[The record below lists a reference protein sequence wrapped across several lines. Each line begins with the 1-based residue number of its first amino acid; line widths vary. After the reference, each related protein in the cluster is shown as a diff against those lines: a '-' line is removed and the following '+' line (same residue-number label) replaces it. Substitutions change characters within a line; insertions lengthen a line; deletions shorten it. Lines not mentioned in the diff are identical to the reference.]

1 MNAGRERPARL
12 LAFHDQFTSVEFL
25 AAGVALAVML
35 GSYLY
40 EVVSRYGFDVPT
52 RWSSDVVQYTL
63 CVCVAMALPTVTR
76 ESGHVAITSFL
87 EKLQPTRQALATRAI
102 VWLGAATLLGTTLI
116 FMQVALEQ
124 ARLGV
129 ETVAALAIPKWWL
142 TAVVGVGM
150 LDSGFHLLRQAL
162 GWSKAAA
169 GHEMDV

>member
-12 LAFHDQFTSVEFL
+12 LAFHDRFTSAEFL
-25 AAGVALAVML
+25 TAGVALAVML

-87 EKLQPTRQALATRAI
+87 EKLRPERQALATRAI
-102 VWLGAATLLGTTLI
+102 VWLGAATLAGTTMI
-116 FMQVALEQ
+116 FMQVAVEQ
-124 ARLGV
+124 ARQGV

-142 TAVVGVGM
+142 TGVVAVG
-150 LDSGFHLLRQAL
+150 LFDSGLHLLRQAL
-162 GWSKAAA
+162 GWSTASA

>member
-1 MNAGRERPARL
+1 MSEGRERPARL
-12 LAFHDQFTSVEFL
+12 LALHDRFTSAEFV
-25 AAGVALAVML
+25 AAGVALAVLL
-35 GSYLY
+35 GSYLF

-76 ESGHVAITSFL
+76 DSGHVAITSFL
-87 EKLQPTRQALATRAI
+87 EKLQSTRQALATRAI
-102 VWLGAATLLGTTLI
+102 VWLGAVTLIGTTLI
-116 FMQVALEQ
+116 FVQVALEQ
-124 ARLGV
+124 ARQGV

-142 TAVVGVGM
+142 TAVVGVGL
-150 LDSGFHLLRQAL
+150 LDSALHLLRQAL